1 MKKKC
6 KLGRTKLQVLT
17 EERAH
22 DGVAVDHV
30 NVIEHGVTVETNRD
44 LKEMLSYQ
52 ITPKLPQGIQ

>member
-1 MKKKC
+1 M
-6 KLGRTKLQVLT
+6 
-17 EERAH
+17 
-22 DGVAVDHV
+22 AVDHV